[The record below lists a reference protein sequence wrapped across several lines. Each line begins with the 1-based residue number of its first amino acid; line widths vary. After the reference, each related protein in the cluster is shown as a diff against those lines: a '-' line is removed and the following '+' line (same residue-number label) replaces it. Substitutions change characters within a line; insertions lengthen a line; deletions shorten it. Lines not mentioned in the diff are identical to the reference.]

1 MALTGVFPWNPVSAL
16 YSILRHPHVGR
27 DQLVAFQNARVR
39 RLADHAYRHVPYYRE
54 LFERHGVKPQD
65 IQTVEDLRI
74 IPITSR
80 DELQALPA
88 EHIVARG
95 VNPQD
100 LIWRDTSGASGKPL
114 RIRRTW
120 GEERLHGALRLRA
133 LRMLGLRLHDMHC
146 YVEGHPNQQRQDHQF
161 VQRILAVFGIARQV
175 FVDFLLPPEE
185 IVSRLKMIRPDAVS
199 AYPMVLARIAQLISK
214 DELRALRL
222 RFVGTGG
229 EVLTTLMRQQIEEG
243 FGAPVFDMY
252 ASHEFN
258 LLAWPCRET
267 GEFHTCDDGLVMEVL
282 QGERPVN
289 QGESGEVVGTDLHSF
304 AMPLI
309 RYRLG
314 DMVTKGSSVCACGQ
328 PFSTIRNILG
338 RMIDYFHLPDGR
350 VVHPQHPWG
359 ARREKTPWIRQYQVT
374 QERIDR
380 IVLQIVPW
388 YTPSAQELAA
398 LQEPAKAFLGSM
410 VTLEVKLVPEIG
422 LEPNG
427 KFRVFRSLI
436 DSPYDRVLANQH
448 EVKSDDTH
456 RLNR

>member
-1 MALTGVFPWNPVSAL
+1 MRWMSAWPSNPVSSL

-27 DQLVAFQNARVR
+27 EQLLAFQNARLR
-39 RLADHAYRHVPYYRE
+39 RLVDHAYRHVTYYRE
-54 LFERHGVKPQD
+54 LFDRHGVKPHD
-65 IQTVEDLRI
+65 IQTVADLRI

-80 DELQALPA
+80 EELQALPA

-95 VNPQD
+95 MNSHH
-100 LIWRDTSGASGKPL
+100 LIWRDTSGSSGKPL

-120 GEERLHGALRLRA
+120 LEERLHGVLRMRA
-133 LRMLGLRLHDMHC
+133 LRTLGLRAHDTHC
-146 YVEGHPNQQRQDHQF
+146 YVEGQQNYQRQDHQV
-161 VQRILAVFGIARQV
+161 VQGILAACGIVRQV

-185 IVSRLKMIRPDAVS
+185 VVRRLKAIRPDAVS
-199 AYPMVLARIAQLISK
+199 GYPIVLTRIAQVIGK
-214 DELRALRL
+214 DELQALRL

-243 FGAPVFDMY
+243 FGVPVFDMY
-252 ASHEFN
+252 GSHEFN

-267 GEFHTCDDGLVMEVL
+267 GEFHTCDDGLVLEVL
-282 QGERPVN
+282 QGEHPAN
-289 QGESGEVVGTDLHSF
+289 EGESGEVVGTDLHSF

-314 DMVTKGSSVCACGQ
+314 DVVTKGASICPCGQ
-328 PFSTIRNILG
+328 PFSTIRNIRG

-350 VVHPQHPWG
+350 VIHPQQPWG

-380 IVLQIVPW
+380 IVLRIVPW
-388 YTPSAQELAA
+388 HMPSVQELAA
-398 LQEPAKAFLGSM
+398 LQEPARAFLGPL
-410 VTLEVKLVPEIG
+410 VTLEVKVVPEIRV
-422 LEPNG
+422 EPNG

-436 DSPYDRVLANQH
+436 TSPYDKIFEAQR
-448 EVKSDDTH
+448 ET
-456 RLNR
+456 